1 MNLVEFSLALA
12 LLSWIVIFAFA
23 AYTKGLKSS
32 KTVGGIVDMF
42 DKPATVFI
50 WTVSSMY
57 ADEDMPDD
65 DYADLCVFGGS
76 SSKIPYDL
84 RRCPVECVRCEGNLY
99 LFVHDS
105 YLKHISL

>member
-65 DYADLCVFGGS
+65 DYADLCVFGCS